1 MLTTANFLTATQWVG
16 ITTVL
21 FAAITVL
28 GFVLKWGIRFRL
40 VGATGFLG
48 VLTAGLFTLGLVP
61 FTRTTIPGALRYSL
75 VHDVGGTQ
83 VVIAVPPKI
92 TENELQATMLQAA
105 SDLFSY
111 GRFGKENQLTIR
123 VRTNIH
129 PEPGMTKPLY
139 ISQIK
144 RSLVNR
150 NDNKMEI
157 DMFQENLALLPKQG
171 SKE

>member
-1 MLTTANFLTATQWVG
+1 MLSTDDFLTIAQWVG
-16 ITTVL
+16 ITTLL
-21 FAAITVL
+21 FAGITVL
-28 GFVLKWGIRFRL
+28 GFIFKWDFRFRL

-48 VLTAGLFTLGLVP
+48 VLTAGLFTLGFVP

-75 VHDVGGTQ
+75 VHDTGGTQ

-92 TENELQATMLQAA
+92 TEEELQATMLQAA

-111 GRFGKENQLTIR
+111 GRFGENQLTIR

-129 PEPGMTKPLY
+129 PEPGITKPLY
-139 ISQIK
+139 LSQIK

-150 NDNKMEI
+150 NDDKMEI
-157 DMFQENLALLPKQG
+157 DMFPENLALLPKQAG
-171 SKE
+171 NG